1 MAIPLA
7 LPLVGGAAAASATL
21 ATGAAVQ
28 VANQIQRFSRPPTPP
43 SGPPDRWDPALTAM
57 MASEAMRGIT
67 DHGAR
72 IASDLLQELG
82 PSVRSL
88 LQNVWSW
95 LNAPAVPGTAGPDP
109 NITLGDIYNI
119 TISPRSGTHRWEVN
133 RIGYVPPSFGLP
145 SFPPSYHTGT
155 TSLARPSQTM
165 RLRQTTAASD
175 PVTGSNGQ
183 TYRVATYA
191 IERINSDTLAIIDA
205 TTSFVAAVGT
215 VSVSIRPTEADTAG
229 WTSTT
234 NVIAPPNR
242 TRRLPANSESSQI
255 VRYTPADQLPEWW
268 RLSLP
273 APIGVSAQPVP
284 APPSV
289 DTSPLP
295 QFQPVPGAPSPLAPY
310 WSPPPA
316 PSQSIPQPGGSVVG
330 PAPIGTPAPARVD
343 PLIRPIWFPGGRP
356 ATGPSGIPYPLPTP
370 TGDPDAPPTYVPGGS
385 PPRPQTAT
393 GLPSGSPVGDP
404 LRVPIWAPVRDPA
417 TTPGTTP
424 YPQPT
429 PTGDPDASPTY
440 VPGGSPTR
448 PNTATGFPAGSPVGD
463 PLRGPQWAPLPVP
476 GPAPLQNP
484 QQFWP
489 DGTPALLPQSPPKV
503 TDPTAHVINGV
514 EITAPDVR
522 PDLISIATEVGRIE
536 RKTAGLLQGGDLG
549 PSLADLLGQLQ
560 ALLQGQQDQTDYLQ
574 QPIPPTTWEVTAP
587 CNRDGNGD
595 PVTLTYQ
602 IPGGDS
608 RDVQLARL
616 SALMNAYATSWQWRR
631 PLCKGQAVTNN
642 VTITAYAIDPP

>member
-7 LPLVGGAAAASATL
+7 LPLVGGAAAASATV

-72 IASDLLQELG
+72 IASDLLRGLMSG
-82 PSVRSL
+82 VRSL
-88 LQNVWSW
+88 LQNVWNW
-95 LNAPAVPGTAGPDP
+95 LNAPAVSPTVGSAPGI
-109 NITLGDIYNI
+109 NLGDVSNI
-119 TISPRSGTHRWEVN
+119 SISPRSTTYRMTTTGLADVPF
-133 RIGYVPPSFGLP
+133 VPPV
-145 SFPPSYHTGT
+145 
-155 TSLARPSQTM
+155 SQTIFFA
-165 RLRQTTAASD
+165 RVQGPESHDIKNFT
-175 PVTGSNGQ
+175 VTGVSISTQWIPSDYTGWGRSWGQYQITATATRQGQ
-183 TYRVATYA
+183 TATSVYVSTGLLVSGVQSLSITPNETDQTGWVTQTNLNPPPPRVRNLPPRA
-191 IERINSDTLAIIDA
+191 
-205 TTSFVAAVGT
+205 
-215 VSVSIRPTEADTAG
+215 SVST
-229 WTSTT
+229 
-234 NVIAPPNR
+234 
-242 TRRLPANSESSQI
+242 L
-255 VRYTPADQLPEWW
+255 RYTPADQLPEWW
-268 RLSLP
+268 HASP
-273 APIGVSAQPVP
+273 AAPVP
-284 APPSV
+284 AAVPIAPPV
-289 DTSPLP
+289 AADPSPLP

-330 PAPIGTPAPARVD
+330 PAPIGTPTPARVD

-356 ATGPSGIPYPLPTP
+356 ATGPSGLPYPLPTP
-370 TGDPDAPPTYVPGGS
+370 TGDPEAPPTYVPGGS

-484 QQFWP
+484 QQFSP
-489 DGTPALLPQSPPKV
+489 DGTPALLPQTPPKV

-595 PVTLTYQ
+595 PVTLTYE